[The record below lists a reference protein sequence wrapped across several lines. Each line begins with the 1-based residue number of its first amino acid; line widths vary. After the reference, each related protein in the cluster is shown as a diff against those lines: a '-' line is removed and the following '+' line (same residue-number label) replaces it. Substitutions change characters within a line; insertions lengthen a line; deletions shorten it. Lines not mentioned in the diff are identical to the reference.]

1 MMASRSYDGDPDLYR
16 KVKEAVTIRQAAWYC
31 GLKEGRGGF
40 YLCPFHPDKNPS
52 MKLYP
57 NGKGF
62 YCFAC
67 GAGGD
72 QIGLVSR
79 YYGIRNRE
87 AAERLSAA
95 FQVPVRAPVTYREK
109 REAAL
114 AVKRRQEREAFVK
127 RSGLYL
133 KMYRILLCEAR
144 RNPES
149 AHFEE
154 GIGKLDYVEYLLEC
168 LDACAEDVWKDKKAV
183 RWIGE
188 VERRIADWNVGPG
201 EGGTVPG

>member
-1 MMASRSYDGDPDLYR
+1 MPYRSCDGDPDLYR
-16 KVKEAVTIRQAAWYC
+16 KVKEAVTIQQAARYC
-31 GLKEGRGGF
+31 GLKEGKRGLC
-40 YLCPFHPDKNPS
+40 LCPFHQDQNPS

-72 QIGLVSR
+72 QISLVAR

-87 AAERLSAA
+87 AAERLAAA
-95 FQVPVRAPVTYREK
+95 FQVPVRVPVTYREK

-114 AVKRRQEREAFVK
+114 TGKRKQEQKDFVK
-127 RSGLYL
+127 RSRLFL
-133 KMYRILLCEAR
+133 RMYWLLLCEAR
-144 RNPES
+144 RDPGS
-149 AHFEE
+149 PHFEE
-154 GIGKLDYVEYLLEC
+154 GIQKLDYVEYLLEC
-168 LDACAEDVWKDKKAV
+168 LDTGAESVWEDKRVV
-183 RWIGE
+183 RWIEE
-188 VERRIADWNVGPG
+188 VEKRIAEWHVSPR

>member
-1 MMASRSYDGDPDLYR
+1 MAFRSYDGDPDLYR
-16 KVKEAVTIRQAAWYC
+16 KVKEAVTIQQAAWYC
-31 GLKEGRGGF
+31 GLKEGAKGLCR
-40 YLCPFHPDKNPS
+40 CPFHQDKNPS

-72 QIGLVSR
+72 QISLVAR

-87 AAERLSAA
+87 AAERLSTA
-95 FQVPVRAPVTYREK
+95 FQIPVRVPVTYRER

-114 AVKRRQEREAFVK
+114 AIRSKQELDAFVE
-127 RSGLYL
+127 RSRLYL

-144 RNPES
+144 RDPEGD
-149 AHFEE
+149 HFEE

-168 LDACAEDVWKDKKAV
+168 LDTCAKEVWKDERAV
-183 RWIGE
+183 RWIEE
-188 VERRIADWNVGPG
+188 VERRITDWYVGPG